1 VAKKKHIGKLPPRY
15 SFMLNPYLDQ
25 RLSKCPKCK
34 KLTFLRK
41 FALFIHLN
49 DWGPVALG
57 KTCRW
62 CNRCELIMVHQDEL
76 DAELANTLSRLA
88 PERIGGSYLVL
99 GTIDQRAWK
108 QGLTGQ
114 GLPLGNALEHVADF
128 KTTYDLIVE
137 PGGWRP
143 AKE

>member
-1 VAKKKHIGKLPPRY
+1 
-15 SFMLNPYLDQ
+15 M
-25 RLSKCPKCK
+25 SKCPKCK

-41 FALFIHLN
+41 FALFIHLD

-76 DAELANTLSRLA
+76 EAELANTLSRLA
-88 PERIGGSYLVL
+88 PERIGNSYLVL

-128 KTTYDLIVE
+128 KKTYDLYVG